1 MIATVQRHQKK
12 GGALIKCPITT
23 IARLLRFGSAFILGR
38 RQMASIVETAKDF
51 FTACETGKGWDGCKA
66 FCKAGATFSA
76 QAEPLAD
83 VKTLQQYCDW
93 MKALYTPLPNASYDI
108 KSFAVDM
115 SAITSR
121 LMQSFL
127 PPTRGRVDHPVQL
140 GSLHGPTMFM

>member
-1 MIATVQRHQKK
+1 
-12 GGALIKCPITT
+12 
-23 IARLLRFGSAFILGR
+23 
-38 RQMASIVETAKDF
+38 MASIVETAKDF